1 MSTNGV
7 ETILT
12 RGVFPTVPGANSVA
26 MGRGRI
32 LAVGTEE
39 EVLFSSCDTTRII
52 DLAGRAVLPGF
63 IDSHTHFLQT
73 GLARIGFHI
82 DLSGL
87 SREEVFAHLA
97 EAVRERGEGE
107 WVVGRGWDESTWH
120 DHHFLRRENLDR
132 ITSDS
137 PLIAVRLDGHLLVA
151 NTVALERIPSS
162 IDRCGV
168 DEECGIV
175 REKAAFDLLRSISPG
190 EETLRAALHAA
201 VSYAHTL
208 GITSVH
214 TMLPLDWVHTY
225 MRERRRVEL
234 RITLCPEI
242 PALDPLETLGMT
254 SGFGDEW
261 LRLGG
266 VKLFADGS
274 IGAGNAALDTPY
286 TNSAQNGELNY
297 RTRDLAS
304 FIERAERGGLQTV
317 IHAIGGRAI
326 EQVLGAHATVGTSRD
341 LRHRIEHFEL
351 PTRAQIERAGKL
363 GLNISMQPNFVGNW
377 SGEGKMYQERL
388 GEERDSTVDPHHLV
402 LEMGLPLAFGSDSMP
417 ISPLY
422 GLHWAVNAPHA
433 SQRVSVEE
441 GIRCYTEEGARLSF
455 EEKEKG
461 QIETGMLADL
471 VVLDK
476 DPRAEPTQIDR
487 LQVEMTFLAGKIVY
501 QREGRSCV

>member
-1 MSTNGV
+1 
-7 ETILT
+7 
-12 RGVFPTVPGANSVA
+12 

-73 GLARIGFHI
+73 GLAQIGFHI

-87 SREEVFAHLA
+87 SREEVFARLA
-97 EAVRERGEGE
+97 EAVRERGAGE
-107 WVVGRGWDESTWH
+107 WVVGRGWDESTWG
-120 DHHFLRRENLDR
+120 DHHFLSREELDR

-137 PLIAVRLDGHLLVA
+137 PLIAVRLDGHLLVV
-151 NTVALERIPSS
+151 NTTALERIPPS
-162 IDRCGV
+162 IDRREV
-168 DEECGIV
+168 DEKCGIV
-175 REKAAFDLLRSISPG
+175 REKAAFDLLRSISPD
-190 EETLRAALHAA
+190 EETLHAALHAA
-201 VSYAHTL
+201 VSYAHRL
-208 GITSVH
+208 GITSIH
-214 TMLPLDWVHTY
+214 TMLPLDWVHSY
-225 MRERRRVEL
+225 MRERGRIGLRVC
-234 RITLCPEI
+234 LCPEV

-261 LRLGG
+261 LRFGG

-274 IGAGNAALDTPY
+274 IGAGNAALDAPY
-286 TNSAQNGELNY
+286 TDSGQKGELNY
-297 RTRDLAS
+297 RTQDLAS
-304 FIERAERGGLQTV
+304 FIERAERAGLQTV

-326 EQVLGAHATVGTSRD
+326 EQVLNAHATVGTSRG

-351 PTRAQIERAGKL
+351 PTHAQVERAREL

-388 GEERDSTVDPHHLV
+388 GEERDSMVDPHRLV
-402 LEMGLPLAFGSDSMP
+402 LETGLPLAFGSDSMP

-422 GLHWAVNAPHA
+422 GLHWAVNAPHE
-433 SQRVSVEE
+433 SQRVSFEE

-455 EEKEKG
+455 EEEKKG
-461 QIETGMLADL
+461 QIEMGMLADL
-471 VVLDK
+471 VILDK
-476 DPRAEPTQIDR
+476 DPRENPTQIDQ

-501 QREGRSCV
+501 RREGQSCG

>member
-1 MSTNGV
+1 MAASRV

-12 RGVFPTVPGANSVA
+12 QGVFPTVPGVDSVA

-39 EVLFSSCDTTRII
+39 EVLFSSCDTTRVI

-73 GLARIGFHI
+73 GLARIGLHI

-87 SREEVFAHLA
+87 SREEVFAQLA
-97 EAVRERGEGE
+97 GAVRERGAGE
-107 WVVGRGWDESTWH
+107 WVVGRGWDESTWQ
-120 DHHFLRRENLDR
+120 DHHFLSREELDR
-132 ITSDS
+132 LAPDS
-137 PLIAVRLDGHLLVA
+137 PLIAIRLDGHLLVV
-151 NTVALERIPSS
+151 NTVALERIPSAV
-162 IDRCGV
+162 DRRGV

-175 REKAAFDLLRSISPG
+175 REKAAFDLLQSISPD

-201 VSYAHTL
+201 VSYAHKF
-208 GITSVH
+208 GITSIH
-214 TMLPLDWVHTY
+214 TMLPLDWVHAY
-225 MRERRRVEL
+225 MRERGRIEL
-234 RITLCPEI
+234 RVTLCPEV
-242 PALDPLETLGMT
+242 PALGPLETLGMT

-274 IGAGNAALDTPY
+274 IGAGNAALDAPY
-286 TNSAQNGELNY
+286 TDSGQNGALNY
-297 RTRDLAS
+297 RTQDLSS
-304 FIERAERGGLQTV
+304 FIERAERAGLQTV

-326 EQVLGAHATVGTSRD
+326 EQVLDAHATVGTSRE

-351 PTRAQIERAGKL
+351 PTRTQIERAREL

-377 SGEGKMYQERL
+377 SGEGKMYQARL
-388 GEERDSTVDPHHLV
+388 GEERDSMVDPHHLV
-402 LEMGLPLAFGSDSMP
+402 LEKGLPLAFGSDSMP

-422 GLHWAVNAPHA
+422 GLHWAVNAPHE
-433 SQRVSVEE
+433 SQRIKIEE

-455 EEKEKG
+455 EEEEKG
-461 QIETGMLADL
+461 RIETGMLADL

-476 DPRAEPTQIDR
+476 DPREDPMQIDQLR
-487 LQVEMTFLAGKIVY
+487 VEMTFLAGKIVY
-501 QREGRSCV
+501 QRGETACG

>member
-1 MSTNGV
+1 
-7 ETILT
+7 
-12 RGVFPTVPGANSVA
+12 

-39 EVLFSSCDTTRII
+39 EVLFSSCDTTRVI

-73 GLARIGFHI
+73 GLARIGLHI

-87 SREEVFAHLA
+87 SREEVFAQLA
-97 EAVRERGEGE
+97 GAGRERGAGE
-107 WVVGRGWDESTWH
+107 WVVGRGWDESTWQ
-120 DHHFLRRENLDR
+120 DHHFLSREELDR
-132 ITSDS
+132 LAPDS
-137 PLIAVRLDGHLLVA
+137 PLIAIRLDGHLLVV
-151 NTVALERIPSS
+151 NTVALERIPPAV
-162 IDRCGV
+162 DRRGV

-175 REKAAFDLLRSISPG
+175 REKAAFDLLQSISPD

-201 VSYAHTL
+201 VSYAHKF
-208 GITSVH
+208 GITSIH
-214 TMLPLDWVHTY
+214 TMLPLDWVHAY
-225 MRERRRVEL
+225 MRERGRIEL
-234 RITLCPEI
+234 RVTLCPEV
-242 PALDPLETLGMT
+242 PALGPLETLGMT

-274 IGAGNAALDTPY
+274 IGAGNAALDAPY
-286 TNSAQNGELNY
+286 TDSGQNGALNY
-297 RTRDLAS
+297 RTQDLSS
-304 FIERAERGGLQTV
+304 FIERAERAGLQTV

-326 EQVLGAHATVGTSRD
+326 EQVLDAHATVGTSRE

-351 PTRAQIERAGKL
+351 PTRMQIERAREL

-377 SGEGKMYQERL
+377 SGEGKMYQARL
-388 GEERDSTVDPHHLV
+388 GEERDSMVDPHHLV
-402 LEMGLPLAFGSDSMP
+402 LEKGLPLAFGSDSMP

-422 GLHWAVNAPHA
+422 GLHWAVNAPHE
-433 SQRVSVEE
+433 SQRIKIEE

-455 EEKEKG
+455 EEEEKG
-461 QIETGMLADL
+461 RIETGMLADL

-476 DPRAEPTQIDR
+476 DPREDPMQIDQLR
-487 LQVEMTFLAGKIVY
+487 VEMTFLAGKIVY
-501 QREGRSCV
+501 QRGETACG